1 MTREAVAIAHDDIS
15 DMGLRKSILEMLELE
30 GYDISHI
37 RIDVEDGVVYL
48 SGEVESDEAKE
59 EVDVLINEI
68 IGVEEVSNELTTGL
82 DTNDEIDL
90 ESDDGNTSLDTLDE
104 GDDGE
109 EGTTDPSRAS
119 DEGIPYIPPDR
130 PFFR

>member
-48 SGEVESDEAKE
+48 SGEVKSDEAKE
-59 EVDVLINEI
+59 EVDVLINEV

-90 ESDDGNTSLDTLDE
+90 ESDDRNT
-104 GDDGE
+104 
-109 EGTTDPSRAS
+109 
-119 DEGIPYIPPDR
+119 
-130 PFFR
+130 